1 MCLCTRCACAGR
13 WSWAVSST
21 DQLAVQITAEGDYAC
36 LCTFLETILTMI
48 WCAAVSLLC
57 HPRHGLMPHAL
68 LLARYP
74 SCVATLSRRAKD
86 VIEAAFEK
94 SVDGGH
100 QSLLVGSRLH
110 DFGFRGCTCV
120 EQSVIGGCA
129 HLLNFDGSDT
139 MSAGYYAQFMLND
152 GRPVAQ
158 SIPASEHRCVT
169 PRDAHTKE

>member
-1 MCLCTRCACAGR
+1 MHIPGDHPDDDVVRCCLHGCVHRTGISSCLDAC
-13 WSWAVSST
+13 
-21 DQLAVQITAEGDYAC
+21 
-36 LCTFLETILTMI
+36 F
-48 WCAAVSLLC
+48 
-57 HPRHGLMPHAL
+57 P
-68 LLARYP
+68 ARYP

-86 VIEAAFEK
+86 VIEAAFQK

-100 QSLLVGSRLH
+100 DNPLIGSRLH

-139 MSAGYYAQFMLND
+139 MSAGYYAQFMLNN

-158 SIPASEHRCVT
+158 SIPASEHRCVALRAQPT
-169 PRDAHTKE
+169 E